1 MRRARPCRLGDSARG
16 HLARSSRRAFVTSLA
31 SGASPPWGSWRRR
44 RSAIDAA
51 VHGQWRRGRRGRGW
65 AVLTSQY
72 AVTAR
77 ITIFMTT
84 TSTSGRGDNQPYLCG
99 ACHKEGMLRIST
111 TSSIHS
117 LFPGEEEIFLPRH
130 RGILCAEGGFS
141 DNVRHVSHA
150 DPSVSATTTT
160 AGLRVACVNC
170 Q

>member
-1 MRRARPCRLGDSARG
+1 MTRPYMVSGG
-16 HLARSSRRAFVTSLA
+16 GEGEGEGGQFSRRLE
-31 SGASPPWGSWRRR
+31 
-44 RSAIDAA
+44 
-51 VHGQWRRGRRGRGW
+51 
-65 AVLTSQY
+65 Y

-99 ACHKEGMLRIST
+99 ACHNEGMLRILT

-117 LFPGEEEIFLPRH
+117 LCPGEEEIFLPRH